1 MDLRKLKNKFL
12 EANTVTDDIKV
23 MFRLPDCKSYDD
35 CNCHIANING
45 NNVLVVDLLDKIE
58 PIFKIG
64 DIVTSSSGLYPNVKC
79 TITTVDKEKQ
89 CYYFREVAG
98 VTYFKDQDKLM
109 LVNAEEVRPP
119 VEDEDKLDILSE
131 CYAWNVKS
139 NVLKYDIEH
148 YPLIYNV
155 LKQIIAISKEGAI
168 SYHLV
173 IPMKKEVD
181 EDYEAGF
188 YYVED
193 EICGIIRWHFDK
205 LGYKIDEKVKDDYN
219 EFFITW

>member
-1 MDLRKLKNKFL
+1 MTIKEFNTKIINQGFTQTDKHIVFQTPDGKVYTNAEIISITQGKEVICKVKLN
-12 EANTVTDDIKV
+12 
-23 MFRLPDCKSYDD
+23 
-35 CNCHIANING
+35 
-45 NNVLVVDLLDKIE
+45 DKIE
-58 PIFKIG
+58 PKFKVG
-64 DIVTSSSGLYPNVKC
+64 DIVTNISGLYPNVRC
-79 TITTVDKEKQ
+79 TITTIDKEKQ

-109 LVNAEEVRPP
+109 CVKDEGVRPP
-119 VEDEDKLDILSE
+119 VEDEDKLDIL
-131 CYAWNVKS
+131 AKAHADNVKY
-139 NVLKYDIEH
+139 NVLKYNIEH

-173 IPMKKEVD
+173 VPMKKEVD

-193 EICGIIRWHFDK
+193 EVCGIIRWHFDK
-205 LGYKIDEKVKDDYN
+205 LGYKIEEKVKDNYN

>member
-12 EANTVTDDIKV
+12 EANAVTDDIKV

-58 PIFKIG
+58 PIFKVG

-98 VTYFKDQDKLM
+98 VTYFKDQDKLI
-109 LVNAEEVRPP
+109 LANDEEVTPP
-119 VEDEDKLDILSE
+119 VENEDKLDILAKS
-131 CYAWNVKS
+131 YAWNVKT
-139 NVLKYDIEH
+139 NVLKYNIEH
-148 YPLIYNV
+148 YELIKNV
-155 LKQIIAISKEGAI
+155 SKQIIAMSEAGAV

-173 IPMKKEVD
+173 VPMKKEAD
-181 EDYEAGF
+181 EAGV
-188 YYVED
+188 YYEED
-193 EICGIIRWHFDK
+193 EVCGIIRWHFDK
-205 LGYKIDEKVKDDYN
+205 LGYKIDEKVKDNYN

>member
-1 MDLRKLKNKFL
+1 MDVRKLKNKFI
-12 EANTVTDDIKV
+12 EANIVTEDIKV
-23 MFRLPDCKSYDD
+23 IFRLPDCKSYDD
-35 CNCHIANING
+35 CNCHIVNING

-58 PIFKIG
+58 PIFKVG
-64 DIVTSSSGLYPNVKC
+64 DIVTSASGLYPNVKC
-79 TITTVDKEKQ
+79 TIAEVNEELQYYCYKEVNG
-89 CYYFREVAG
+89 R
-98 VTYFKDQDKLM
+98 TYFKDQDKLT
-109 LVNAEEVRPP
+109 LVNNEEVRPP

-131 CYAWNVKS
+131 CYALNAKI

-173 IPMKKEVD
+173 VPMKKEAD
-181 EDYEAGF
+181 EAGV
-188 YYVED
+188 YYEED
-193 EICGIIRWHFDK
+193 EVCGIIRWHFDK
-205 LGYKIDEKVKDDYN
+205 LGYKIDEKVKDNYN